1 MSASDS
7 SAMLPLE
14 RQAKVVELLRA
25 RGTMRVHDLADQLQ
39 VSPITVRRDLV
50 LLAEQGLIRKV
61 RGGATLI
68 DVGASARGPA
78 VPRHPAE
85 LTLGM
90 VVPSLDYYWPDVIK
104 GARGAATAEN
114 ARLVLRGATY
124 QADEE
129 LRQLDRLIESA
140 DVDGVLVAPT
150 TTGERGEDLVRRLGE
165 LDLPVVLV
173 ERLPHDEHRDKLES
187 VVSDHSRGAGLAVRH
202 LADLGHRRIGV
213 STTVNS
219 PTSVHV
225 RHGWREECARLGL
238 PVEGVPDFHTVDQ
251 RDPTWPGVVDDLLDA
266 CLDSGTT
273 ALVVHSDPEAISL
286 VQRCRERGIDVPGG
300 LSVVTYD
307 DEVAELC
314 DPPLTAVRPPK
325 SAVGRAAAALLIA
338 ALRDPDPHRPA
349 HRVVIEPRLIVRSSS
364 SAPGEGEPARS

>member
-1 MSASDS
+1 MSASDPS
-7 SAMLPLE
+7 GMLPLE

-25 RGTMRVHDLADQLQ
+25 RGTMRVHDLADRLE

-61 RGGATLI
+61 RGGATLPE
-68 DVGASARGPA
+68 VGPSPRA
-78 VPRHPAE
+78 VPHQPAGHAAE

-104 GARGAATAEN
+104 GARKAAADAN

-124 QADEE
+124 EADEE
-129 LRQLDRLIESA
+129 LRQLDRLIDSA

-150 TTGERGEDLVRRLGE
+150 TTGEQGEDLMRRLGE
-165 LDLPVVLV
+165 LDLPVVLI
-173 ERLPHDEHRDKLES
+173 ERLPHDDYRDKLES

-202 LADLGHRRIGV
+202 LAGLGHRRIGV
-213 STTVNS
+213 STTVDS

-225 RHGWREECARLGL
+225 RHGWQVECERLGL
-238 PVEGVPDFHTVDQ
+238 PVEGIPDFSTVDQ
-251 RDPTWPGVVDDLLDA
+251 RDPAWPGVVDDLLDA
-266 CLDSGTT
+266 CLASGTT

-286 VQRCRERGIDVPGG
+286 VQRCQERGIDVPGG

-325 SAVGRAAAALLIA
+325 AAVGRAAFALLA
-338 ALRDPDPHRPA
+338 ARLADPDPERPS
-349 HRVVIEPRLIVRSSS
+349 HHVVIEPRLIVRSSS
-364 SAPGEGEPARS
+364 A